1 MNVHVKYMR
10 LVDSWPRWTASQLM
24 SFSDAVM
31 RTVGLQRSNA
41 SLLSAKQDSAVEA
54 QYKSQMVKDLV
65 EYLDENL
72 SESDCL
78 LRL

>member
-1 MNVHVKYMR
+1 MNVHVKYMG

-24 SFSDAVM
+24 SFSDMTM
-31 RTVGLQRSNA
+31 RSSPEPQIEISE
-41 SLLSAKQDSAVEA
+41 LSAKQNSHVEA
-54 QYKSQMVKDLV
+54 QYKSQMVKDLE